1 MDKGASRC
9 RKLLL
14 HCILGRLYHHSHH
27 IEASVAEV
35 LPSILSKAEKEANY
49 HFIRLDHIHQQ
60 QDCNEA
66 PLSHTWV
73 E

>member
-14 HCILGRLYHHSHH
+14 HRILGRLYHYPHN

-35 LPSILSKAEKEANY
+35 LPLILSKAEKEANY
-49 HFIRLDHIHQQ
+49 HIIRLDHIH
-60 QDCNEA
+60 
-66 PLSHTWV
+66 
-73 E
+73 